1 VNVKHCMLLFRPS
14 LGVAIGPVAIND
26 VVAIVLAQP
35 VLSWCKGI
43 CT

>member
-1 VNVKHCMLLFRPS
+1 MVRECQALYAICYYSAPN

-35 VLSWCKGI
+35 V
-43 CT
+43 